1 MITRKQMFVLNSFIA
16 SPQGRACC
24 YAYTASCLSCAEGK
38 SEEDYC
44 QEYPETL
51 GCERVNNQGG
61 MIT

>member
-1 MITRKQMFVLNSFIA
+1 MNLFIA

-51 GCERVNNQGG
+51 GCERVNNQGAI
-61 MIT
+61 IT